1 MRKENKNN
9 ETNNDLTD
17 ASVDYLSDLQNQALS
32 GKITI
37 EEMLKL
43 VEEDVTRKQ
52 VLSNYHIKQLPEGRY
67 WVRLDNKQVIK
78 KKTLK
83 EVEDAI
89 MAYHKNS
96 VVTLTTVFPTWKSI
110 RSKQRKAG
118 TFRRICKLWN
128 VS

>member
-1 MRKENKNN
+1 MRKENTNN

-17 ASVDYLSDLQNQALS
+17 SSVDYLSDLQNQALS

-52 VLSNYHIKQLPEGRY
+52 VLSKYHIKQLPEGRY

-89 MAYHKNS
+89 MQ
-96 VVTLTTVFPTWKSI
+96 L
-110 RSKQRKAG
+110 
-118 TFRRICKLWN
+118 
-128 VS
+128 